1 MHNMHLARRNYHSQA
16 GPMVALVASAH
27 DCAAARQRAEHEA
40 RHIVDAWNVQLAQ
53 RRVPQFSPTLGC
65 AINAGKPW
73 LRLHCLGCHQVGEI
87 DLRRIVRP
95 RDFPITG
102 LSTAVLRLKRCKW
115 RAGPVGTA
123 AITTWSCS
131 LR

>member
-1 MHNMHLARRNYHSQA
+1 
-16 GPMVALVASAH
+16 MVALVASAH
-27 DCAAARQRAEHEA
+27 DCAAARQRTEHEA
-40 RHIVDAWNVQLAQ
+40 RHIVDAWNVQLRSAACRSSRQ
-53 RRVPQFSPTLGC
+53 RC

-73 LRLHCLGCHQVGEI
+73 LRLHCLGATQVFEI

-115 RAGPVGTA
+115 RAGRVGTA